1 MRGKGVNRQVAVLIL
16 LLGLLM
22 ASCSGS
28 GSAASDEDAVPESS
42 ESLALAPRLL
52 PTPTGGFRAQAIEP
66 TPTTMAPLTEATQAG
81 QATTGPNR
89 LQATPL
95 PPEAW
100 RRWPIVPTL
109 SPEMLEVYQAGIELG
124 NDLHAF
130 SKVGDCQNIPDAFL
144 GVYDNP
150 ERYALDPDYAY
161 LQETIDWFAG
171 YFVRD
176 SLAVEGGFS
185 FPAVFSPLR
194 ADSEVCEPGET
205 PLECEFRI
213 VRPSFVFIS
222 MEFWYRG
229 RTAENYADYLRQ
241 TVEFALARGVV
252 PILATKA
259 DNVEGDHSLN
269 RTTAQIADEYRLP
282 LWNFWLAV
290 QPLPSHGIDLQR
302 DPQGFHISYEAWNWR
317 SFTALQTLDRLW
329 RETAPLRA
337 STNPPRSNDE
347 Q

>member
-1 MRGKGVNRQVAVLIL
+1 MRTRRLLPLRLL
-16 LLGLLM
+16 LLGMMLAACSM
-22 ASCSGS
+22 AGGSDEAPLPTSGS
-28 GSAASDEDAVPESS
+28 SP
-42 ESLALAPRLL
+42 ALSPRLL
-52 PTPTGGFRAQAIEP
+52 PTPTGGFRAAEIQP
-66 TPTTMAPLTEATQAG
+66 TAMAAPTRVTSAGGLTATSSPPEDTQ
-81 QATTGPNR
+81 
-89 LQATPL
+89 L
-95 PPEAW
+95 PPEDW
-100 RRWPIVPTL
+100 RRWPIVPAL
-109 SPEMLEVYQAGIELG
+109 GPEMLEVYRTGLELG
-124 NDLHAF
+124 NDPHAF

-150 ERYALDPDYAY
+150 ARYALHPDYAY
-161 LQETIDWFAG
+161 LQETIDWFGG
-171 YFVRD
+171 YFARD
-176 SLAVEGGFS
+176 SMAVEGGFN

-194 ADSEVCEPGET
+194 ADSQLCEPGET

-213 VRPSFVFIS
+213 ARPSFMFIS

-229 RTAENYADYLRQ
+229 RTAENYAEYLRQ

-259 DNVEGDHSLN
+259 DNIEGDHSLN
-269 RTTAQIADEYRLP
+269 LATARLATEYHIP

-290 QPLPSHGIDLQR
+290 QALPFHGIDWDR

-329 RETAPLRA
+329 RAAAPVRDALDPMGSGHA
-337 STNPPRSNDE
+337 